1 MLKRRRAK
9 GAVMVQREVG
19 SAADAGWTR
28 LQFLSIGLGGMA
40 TSEGIGTLLPSVT
53 ALATGRHQEDGPP
66 YSTTIA
72 AGRCTERQWQ
82 HLSVLTPGRGMA

>member
-1 MLKRRRAK
+1 
-9 GAVMVQREVG
+9 MVQREVG

-53 ALATGRHQEDGPP
+53 ALATGRHYRPGGEEDGPP